1 MCGLCQPAARCPP
14 GRRNVRPAKRA
25 SFTATTCFST
35 RVHERSGA
43 SAGGLAPVPAPRRTS
58 AAASGVSRRDAAAWD
73 SRESLVHRALP
84 VYLGLLLAILTVV
97 AIVLLVMVRHVLL
110 VLFVSVLFAAALTGP
125 SEWLHR
131 RSRLPL
137 GLAAVLIYIA
147 CFALIVGI
155 GWVVV
160 PPLLGQVVEFADRA
174 PEYAERYEG
183 IREAYAELRAD
194 FPALP
199 PFEEQLSRLGDAI
212 LDRAGE
218 RAAAL
223 PGDVFS
229 IFIDLLAV
237 FFISLLLLT
246 NRLRI
251 RDFVLSLTHPEHRRR
266 TGLVLDRTWLRIGGY
281 LRAKVIVMAIVGAL
295 TYLSLVVLGVPF
307 AIPLSVIVAFGE
319 LIPLVGSWLARI
331 PLLAIAALD
340 SPRTFVLTFLA
351 SIVIQNLQGYVIS
364 PLVEGDQLDIH
375 PLLVFVAVLVGAS
388 LGGAIGAFVAVPAA
402 AIVDLVV
409 REVVV
414 PWRRAQLRGSA
425 AAAPRRPTAH
435 AP

>member
-1 MCGLCQPAARCPP
+1 M
-14 GRRNVRPAKRA
+14 
-25 SFTATTCFST
+25 
-35 RVHERSGA
+35 
-43 SAGGLAPVPAPRRTS
+43 APR
-58 AAASGVSRRDAAAWD
+58 GD
-73 SRESLVHRALP
+73 SRESFLDRALP
-84 VYLGLLLAILTVV
+84 VYLGLLFAILTVV
-97 AIVLLVMVRHVLL
+97 AVVLLFMVRHVLL

-147 CFALIVGI
+147 SFALIIGI

-174 PEYAERYEG
+174 PEYTERYEG

-212 LDRAGE
+212 LARAGE

-223 PGDVFS
+223 PGNVFS

-251 RDFVLSLTHPEHRRR
+251 RDFVLSLTHPNHQRRA
-266 TGLVLDRTWLRIGGY
+266 GLVLDRIWLRIGGY
-281 LRAKVIVMAIVGAL
+281 LRAKVIVMTIVGAL
-295 TYLSLVVLGVPF
+295 TYVSLIVIGVPF

-340 SPRTFVLTFLA
+340 SPRTFVLTFVA

-375 PLLVFVAVLVGAS
+375 PLLVFVAVLVGAA

-409 REVVV
+409 VEVVV